1 MAAVRQSAVLKNAEG
16 LASTAAPDARTG
28 GGLPLHPLIAVKL
41 WENPCWFS
49 FRINYLGLRFNLPVY
64 GWIEERYGLVR
75 PEYVVLYALHLQDG
89 IAAKDVVASAGFPK
103 NTISRAIQ
111 KLLRRRLIRRASDAR
126 DRRSYVL
133 RLTAEGRR
141 ILDETV
147 PPMVAWE
154 KRMLSVL
161 SREEQLVLSKVLAR
175 LVQDSPNWPTSIE
188 QEEQGQ

>member
-1 MAAVRQSAVLKNAEG
+1 MAGTPLRVVRADD
-16 LASTAAPDARTG
+16 TAPVEA
-28 GGLPLHPLIAVKL
+28 PLHPLILLKL

-49 FRINYLGLRFNLPVY
+49 FRINYLGLRFNLPLY
-64 GWIEERYGLVR
+64 GWIEQRYGLAR
-75 PEYVVLYALHLQDG
+75 PEYVVLYSLHLSDG
-89 IAAKDVVASAGFPK
+89 IAAKDVCASAGFPK

-111 KLLRRRLIRRASDAR
+111 RLLRRRLIRRASDAR

-154 KRMLSVL
+154 QQMLSALNQDEQRVL
-161 SREEQLVLSKVLAR
+161 SDLLGR
-175 LVQDSPNWPTSIE
+175 LVAQSPKWPQNLE
-188 QEEQGQ
+188 QEEQG